1 MCLMFGQILPQG
13 PLGWQ
18 SVSGLPTGQTI
29 WERDVYF
36 FMNDDDHSEI
46 SPISWEATIQ
56 KHIEDELYDSSLKV
70 CPTYD
75 LCICY

>member
-1 MCLMFGQILPQG
+1 MCLMFEQILPQG

-18 SVSGLPTGQTI
+18 SLSGLPTGQTI
-29 WERDVYF
+29 WDRDVYF
-36 FMNDDDHSEI
+36 FMNDDEHSEI

-75 LCICY
+75 LCIFY